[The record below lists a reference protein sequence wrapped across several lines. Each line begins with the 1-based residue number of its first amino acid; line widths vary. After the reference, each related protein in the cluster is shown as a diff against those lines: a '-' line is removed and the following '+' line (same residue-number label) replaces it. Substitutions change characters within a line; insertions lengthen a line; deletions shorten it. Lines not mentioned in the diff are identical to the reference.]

1 MTEREKQQAE
11 AQQSIKTANRRAT
24 LAALVM
30 KCHPAMITA
39 IEGVMGLRGA
49 GK

>member
-1 MTEREKQQAE
+1 MTEREKQDA

-30 KCHPAMITA
+30 KCDPAMMSA
-39 IEGVMGLRGA
+39 IEGVMGLKGA
-49 GK
+49 GE

>member
-1 MTEREKQQAE
+1 MTEREKQDA

-30 KCHPAMITA
+30 KCDPAMITA
-39 IEGVMGLRGA
+39 LEGTIGIRGP
-49 GK
+49 GE